1 MSFLFLNKPAGWT
14 SHDVVN
20 VVRRVTGER
29 RVGHAGT
36 LDPFATGLLIVAV
49 GREST
54 RMIDTFKAHEKEYEV
69 VAQFGA
75 TSDTQDRMGVIT
87 PTPGTPVTV
96 TREMLQATLPEFTGH
111 ILQIP
116 PMYSAK
122 KINGHKLYELARA
135 GKTVERQP
143 SAITIYHIEIL
154 DCKENQATLRV
165 VCSVGTYIR
174 TLVHDIGQRIGCGAY
189 AAELTRTRI
198 GVHTLAQAQD
208 VEVFRATVTPKN
220 ESSAPHPKM

>member
-1 MSFLFLNKPAGWT
+1 MSFLFLNKPTGWT

-49 GREST
+49 GREYT
-54 RMIDTFKAHEKEYEV
+54 RTLDTFKAHEKEYEV

-75 TSDTQDRMGVIT
+75 TSDTQDCTGTIT
-87 PTPGTPVTV
+87 PTLDAPTPI
-96 TREMLQATLPEFTGH
+96 TRDTIEVVLPEFTGP

-122 KINGHKLYELARA
+122 KINGQKLYDLARA

-143 SAITIYHIEIL
+143 SRITIFQIEIL
-154 DCKENQATLRV
+154 ACDTERAKFRV
-165 VCSVGTYIR
+165 VCSSGTYIR
-174 TLVHDIGQRIGCGAY
+174 TLVHDIGQRLGCGAY
-189 AAELTRTRI
+189 AIELTRTRI
-198 GVHTLAQAQD
+198 GMHTLAQAQD
-208 VEVFRATVTPKN
+208 IEAFGVK
-220 ESSAPHPKM
+220 S